1 MELRKTFMAYSKHGH
16 ISYILEANSKRPD
29 NFSLRRRKTY
39 EILQFK
45 RQKCIAFKFKPKLKL
60 NENESMLMLNES
72 ETIKRMKGSKNGYF

>member
-1 MELRKTFMAYSKHGH
+1 MELRKIFMAYSKHGR

-45 RQKCIAFKFKPKLKL
+45 
-60 NENESMLMLNES
+60 
-72 ETIKRMKGSKNGYF
+72 